1 MSALLMTS
9 HETLPTFGWS
19 FRFVLERADG
29 VLSSAAVLRGCLG
42 QPTPPLCRCA
52 EYTASPLLP
61 MWPVSRCRAI
71 PNHNFSAWSVSSV
84 ARPSFSQPWHLACT
98 AQRHKGGG
106 RRPGDSRGAVHA
118 KCQGEHRQSARLP
131 AFAKKQ
137 TRSQPNPNS
146 WHREYRITNRNTP

>member
-1 MSALLMTS
+1 MSFLQMMVHGVLFT
-9 HETLPTFGWS
+9 PFC
-19 FRFVLERADG
+19 FVRERAGG

-52 EYTASPLLP
+52 EYTASPLLLA
-61 MWPVSRCRAI
+61 WPVFYS
-71 PNHNFSAWSVSSV
+71 PLSSLILGCQ
-84 ARPSFSQPWHLACT
+84 PSQCYCAAHPSHSQPWRLACT